1 MQHVTRELK
10 LALIV
15 GFSLVL
21 VVMVLVSDHL
31 SKARKAEL
39 APPANEIALAN
50 KIGTPQA
57 NALNPSDGSATLNPN
72 AIADPLAMNTPTS
85 GGGTDALN
93 QPVEIR
99 QGGTIEN
106 QQLSLEEA
114 AKKLGMAT
122 KEGNGTAMIGVEPT
136 LIKSN
141 DLYPPSAISNAPSGV
156 TPLGD
161 SGAPAPL
168 SPTKYAP
175 TEGVKLGVTPSP
187 LDSMK
192 KEVAA
197 ASTDKM
203 HKVESGESLYAIA
216 KHYYGNGKYWKQL
229 LEYNKGS
236 LKSENAL
243 KLGMKI
249 KVPDLAVLTG
259 KPSDTAV
266 TTMVD
271 PKIEPAK
278 PVASKTVTSKGKT
291 YVVQKGDTPGAI
303 AQKALGTSKR
313 ARELMDLNK
322 ITNDGGLKIGMVL
335 QLPE

>member
-1 MQHVTRELK
+1 MTRELK

-39 APPANEIALAN
+39 APPANEIALAG
-50 KIGTPQA
+50 KIGTPTTST
-57 NALNPSDGSATLNPN
+57 LNPSDGSAIVNPN
-72 AIADPLAMNTPTS
+72 AIADPLASST
-85 GGGTDALN
+85 GGTDALS
-93 QPVEIR
+93 QPVVIR
-99 QGGTIEN
+99 QGSGSIEN

-114 AKKLGMAT
+114 ARKLGMAT
-122 KEGNGTAMIGVEPT
+122 KEGNGNAMIGVEPT

-141 DLYPPSAISNAPSGV
+141 ELYPPSPISNAPSGV
-156 TPLGD
+156 TPMGD

-187 LDSMK
+187 IDTMK
-192 KEVAA
+192 QEVAA
-197 ASTDKM
+197 ATNADKM

-249 KVPDLAVLTG
+249 KVPELAILTG
-259 KPSDTAV
+259 KPSDSTVA
-266 TTMVD
+266 TLVD
-271 PKIEPAK
+271 PKIVPAK
-278 PVASKTVTSKGKT
+278 PVATKTATGKGKT
-291 YVVQKGDTPGAI
+291 YTVQKGDTPGAI